1 MDKTFNA
8 ITVEEKKSGEFF
20 QSIKE
25 RNIYHLPQ
33 GDLLIRVK

>member
-8 ITVEEKKSGEFF
+8 ITVEEKKNGEFF

-25 RNIYHLPQ
+25 RNIDHLPKE
-33 GDLLIRVK
+33 IY

>member
-8 ITVEEKKSGEFF
+8 IIVEEKKSGEFF

-25 RNIYHLPQ
+25 RNISHLSKE
-33 GDLLIRVK
+33 IYWSK